1 MRIIRCSL
9 LFAASFALMP
19 LPTVAE
25 SVFGDGFAMGTQVTT
40 GVRLHPGS
48 ELRRPWQIVSAEKA
62 EAKLLPTGFTGVFPR
77 WDDSSKQFA
86 LRAELRL
93 SVAVPVTAI
102 RVTFDLYDV
111 WGAKVQTL
119 HYDRIEDLPAGEH
132 TAVAGWSRI
141 SEVEA
146 RQVFATYAYVSRVRL
161 ANGTIK
167 TVENGLLVDNPPLF
181 QATPEVNP

>member
-1 MRIIRCSL
+1 MQPIGCTFI
-9 LFAASFALMP
+9 FAASLALTP

-25 SVFGDGFAMGTQVTT
+25 SVLGNGFAMGTQVTT

-48 ELRRPWQIVSAEKA
+48 ELPRPWQIVSAEGIGVQ
-62 EAKLLPTGFTGVFPR
+62 LLPTGFTGVFPR
-77 WDDSSKQFA
+77 WDDSSQQFA

-93 SVAVPVTAI
+93 SVAVPVTAV

-111 WGAKVQTL
+111 WGAKFQTL
-119 HYDRIEDLPAGEH
+119 HYDRIEDLPTGEH

-141 SEVEA
+141 SEVEV

-161 ANGTIK
+161 ADGTIK
-167 TVENGLLVDNPPLF
+167 TVEDGLLTDNPPQF
-181 QATPEVNP
+181 